1 MSSSPRRAAG
11 SGCRASLGVFVTGGL
26 TATLPAFAGLARAKG
41 LMLLGE
47 EFGAAEAH
55 AWGLVWQVVPDA
67 DLNAAAARVSK
78 KLAALVPNMVS
89 RYKKVL
95 NEVQLAHFQRAVEAE
110 REAQRAL
117 QFLLLKKIAGGH
129 V

>member
-26 TATLPAFAGLARAKG
+26 TATLLARAKG